1 MKLRRRD
8 AEGHAAVKPQHC
20 KDVGR
25 EAVKV
30 KDAKPLDCG
39 TTKSGATKP
48 HRCVAGGCVI
58 AKYID
63 FEVRLPRAR
72 LSPSPKKSLPGF
84 RSQGSK
90 TPQLQTSSAA
100 TDVPFR
106 WFVRFICVGLH
117 ALVARLNLVYGYSKK
132 IGMWRSCR
140 RGFEEDNSVR
150 SFHNILP
157 LVQTT
162 ERTPSL
168 PRPCWP
174 ASSDFGGR
182 SAATSGG
189 LTTTVTTMQTAQSQ
203 NVSPHMR

>member
-100 TDVPFR
+100 TDG
-106 WFVRFICVGLH
+106 GLVLW
-117 ALVARLNLVYGYSKK
+117 ANLCSLTESGLNLVYGYSKK